1 MHDPLNRR
9 MTIALLALLPLVL
22 LAWASLRFDP
32 LAAHAAAAS
41 TDDPI
46 LLAQLAVLPGRPG
59 ELPPLEY
66 AAPIVPLGDARS
78 QNQAIPFVGGKLEP
92 APPYRFGGSAADLTN
107 ARDCL
112 ALAAMAEAGSSDP
125 GQRAVIQVV
134 LNRARHPAFAGT
146 VCGVVFEGSERST
159 GCQFS
164 FTCDGSLARQYDPAS
179 WGAARG
185 RADQA
190 LKGYVFA
197 PVGNATH
204 YHTDWVF
211 PWWSPKLHKIA
222 QIETHL
228 FLRWPGFWGSV
239 KSWRKGYGGGEPSL
253 AALMARPRADPAL
266 PALEA
271 LPATNFGAP
280 MGPVAMPPLPSDT
293 PPVTGGD
300 VVMRLPSGM
309 ANFVTVS
316 PAAGPDS
323 ALAMARK
330 LCPPSGTCRV
340 MGWSDR
346 SLIPAALPLSG
357 AARAGLQFSYSRD
370 PAGAEIVLFNCD
382 TFTGQP
388 REKCIP
394 RAR

>member
-1 MHDPLNRR
+1 MNDPLNRR
-9 MTIALLALLPLVL
+9 MTVALLALLPLVL

-32 LAAHAAAAS
+32 SAAAEAAAPI
-41 TDDPI
+41 DDPV
-46 LLAQLAVLPGRPG
+46 LLAQLAELPGRPG

-78 QNQAIPFVGGKLEP
+78 QNLGVPFVGGKLEP
-92 APPYRFGGSAADLTN
+92 APPYRFAGNTADLTN

-125 GQRAVIQVV
+125 GQRAVIQVI
-134 LNRARHPAFAGT
+134 LNRARHPAFAST

-164 FTCDGSLARQYDPAS
+164 FTCDGSLARQYDPAR
-179 WGAARG
+179 WAAARG

-228 FLRWPGFWGSV
+228 FLRWPGFWGST
-239 KSWRKGYGGGEPSL
+239 KAWRKSYGGGEPSL
-253 AALMARPRADPAL
+253 AALMARPAAINPDPL
-266 PALEA
+266 TPLEG
-271 LPATNFGAP
+271 LPATNYGAP
-280 MGPVAMPPLPSDT
+280 VLMPALPSDT
-293 PPVTGGD
+293 PKVSGGD

-316 PAAGPDS
+316 PAAGSDS

-330 LCPPSGTCRV
+330 LCPASGTCRV

-346 SLIPAALPLSG
+346 SLIPAALPLTG

-382 TFTGQP
+382 TYTGLP

>member
-1 MHDPLNRR
+1 MNDPLNRR
-9 MTIALLALLPLVL
+9 MTIALLALLPVVL

-32 LAAHAAAAS
+32 SAAS
-41 TDDPI
+41 TAAAPSDDPVM
-46 LLAQLAVLPGRPG
+46 LAQLAALPGRPG
-59 ELPPLEY
+59 ELAPPGY
-66 AAPIVPLGDARS
+66 AAPIAPTGDARS
-78 QNQAIPFVGGKLEP
+78 QNLAIPFVGVKLEP
-92 APPYRFGGSAADLTN
+92 APPYRFTGSPADLTN

-125 GQRAVIQVV
+125 GQRAVSQVI
-134 LNRARHPAFAGT
+134 LNRARHPAFAST
-146 VCGVVFEGSERST
+146 VCGVVFEGSERAT

-179 WGAARG
+179 WTAARG

-204 YHTDWVF
+204 YHTDWVL

-228 FLRWPGFWGSV
+228 FLRWAGFWGSV
-239 KSWRKGYGGGEPSL
+239 KAWRKGYGGGEPSL
-253 AALMARPRADPAL
+253 ALLMARLAGTNPGPL
-266 PALEA
+266 SPLES
-271 LPATNFGAP
+271 LPATNYGAP
-280 MGPVAMPPLPSDT
+280 VVMPMLPSDT
-293 PPVTGGD
+293 PAVTGGD

-309 ANFVTVS
+309 ANFVTVF
-316 PAAGPDS
+316 PAAGTDS
-323 ALAMARK
+323 ALSLARK
-330 LCPPSGTCRV
+330 LCPASGTCRV

-357 AARAGLQFSYSRD
+357 TARTGLQFSYSRD
-370 PAGAEIVLFNCD
+370 PAGAEIVLYNCE
-382 TFTGQP
+382 TFAGLP

-394 RAR
+394 RTR

>member
-1 MHDPLNRR
+1 MNDPLNRK

-22 LAWASLRFDP
+22 LAWISLSFEP
-32 LAAHAAAAS
+32 SAATEAAS
-41 TDDPI
+41 AIDDPVMQ
-46 LLAQLAVLPGRPG
+46 AQLAALPGRPG

-66 AAPIVPLGDARS
+66 AAPLLPLGDARS
-78 QNQAIPFVGGKLEP
+78 ENLAVPFVGGKLDP
-92 APPYRFGGSAADLTN
+92 APPYRFSGSAADLTN

-164 FTCDGSLARQYDPAS
+164 FTCDGSLARQYDPAR
-179 WGAARG
+179 WAAARG

-211 PWWSPKLHKIA
+211 PWWSPKLQKIA

-228 FLRWPGFWGSV
+228 FLRWPGFWGS
-239 KSWRKGYGGGEPSL
+239 SAAWRKSYGGGEPSL
-253 AALMARPRADPAL
+253 AALMARPAAMIPDPL
-266 PALEA
+266 TPLEG
-271 LPATNFGAP
+271 LPATNYG
-280 MGPVAMPPLPSDT
+280 GPIAMPMLPSDT
-293 PPVTGGD
+293 PKVTGGD

-316 PAAGPDS
+316 PAAGSDS

-330 LCPPSGTCRV
+330 LCPASGTCRV
-340 MGWSDR
+340 LGWSDR
-346 SLIPAALPLSG
+346 SLIPAALPLTG
-357 AARAGLQFSYSRD
+357 AARTGLQFSYSRD
-370 PAGAEIVLFNCD
+370 PAGTEIVLFNCD
-382 TFTGQP
+382 TYTGQP

>member
-1 MHDPLNRR
+1 MDDLLNRR
-9 MTIALLALLPLVL
+9 MTVAMLALLPILLLV
-22 LAWASLRFDP
+22 WASFRLVPSAAAEQAAFASEP
-32 LAAHAAAAS
+32 AMLAELAA
-41 TDDPI
+41 
-46 LLAQLAVLPGRPG
+46 LPGSPNA
-59 ELPPLEY
+59 LPPLDY
-66 AAPIVPLGDARS
+66 AMPPPAGTDPLS
-78 QNQAIPFVGGKLEP
+78 QNAAIPFVSGELKP
-92 APPYRFGGSAADLTN
+92 APPYHFIGSSADLTN

-112 ALAAMAEAGSSDP
+112 ALAALAEAGSSDP

-134 LNRARHPAFAGT
+134 LNRARHPAFAST
-146 VCGVVFEGSERST
+146 VCGVVFEGSERAT

-179 WGAARG
+179 WNAARG

-239 KSWRKGYGGGEPSL
+239 KSWRKSYGGTEPSL
-253 AALMARPRADPAL
+253 AVLMARPQVLAPITSLTD
-266 PALEA
+266 
-271 LPATNFGAP
+271 LPATNFG
-280 MGPVAMPPLPSDT
+280 PVIMPPLPSDT
-293 PPVTGGD
+293 PKVTGGE

-309 ANFVTVS
+309 ANFVTVAPS
-316 PAAGPDS
+316 AGADS
-323 ALAMARK
+323 ALTLARK
-330 LCPPSGTCRV
+330 LCGGEGSCRV

-346 SLIPAALPLSG
+346 AAIPAAYPLPRE
-357 AARAGLQFSYSRD
+357 ARAALQFSYARD
-370 PAGAEIVLFNCD
+370 PSGAEIVLFNCD
-382 TFTGQP
+382 TFPGQP

>member
-1 MHDPLNRR
+1 MNDPLNRK

-22 LAWASLRFDP
+22 LAWISLSFEP
-32 LAAHAAAAS
+32 SAATEAAS
-41 TDDPI
+41 AIDDPVMQ
-46 LLAQLAVLPGRPG
+46 AQLAALPGRPG

-66 AAPIVPLGDARS
+66 AAPLLPLGDARS
-78 QNQAIPFVGGKLEP
+78 ENLAVPFVGGKLDP
-92 APPYRFGGSAADLTN
+92 APPYRFSGSAADLTN

-164 FTCDGSLARQYDPAS
+164 FTCDGSLARQYDPAR
-179 WGAARG
+179 WAAARG

-211 PWWSPKLHKIA
+211 PWWSPKLQKIA

-228 FLRWPGFWGSV
+228 FLRWPGFWGS
-239 KSWRKGYGGGEPSL
+239 SAAWRKSYGGGEPSL
-253 AALMARPRADPAL
+253 AALMARPAAMIPDPL
-266 PALEA
+266 TPLEG
-271 LPATNFGAP
+271 LPATNYG
-280 MGPVAMPPLPSDT
+280 GPIAMPMLPSDT
-293 PPVTGGD
+293 PKVTGGD

-316 PAAGPDS
+316 PAAGSDS

-330 LCPPSGTCRV
+330 LCPASGTCRV
-340 MGWSDR
+340 LGWSDR
-346 SLIPAALPLSG
+346 SLIPAALPLTG
-357 AARAGLQFSYSRD
+357 AARTGLQFSYSRD
-370 PAGAEIVLFNCD
+370 PAGTEIVLFNCD
-382 TFTGQP
+382 TYTGQP
-388 REKCIP
+388 PEKCIP

>member
-32 LAAHAAAAS
+32 LAAHAAAAP

-146 VCGVVFEGSERST
+146 VCGVVFEGSERPT

-239 KSWRKGYGGGEPSL
+239 KSWRKSYGGGEPSL

-280 MGPVAMPPLPSDT
+280 MGPVVMPPLPSDT

-346 SLIPAALPLSG
+346 RLIPAALPLSG

>member
-1 MHDPLNRR
+1 MNDPLNRG
-9 MTIALLALLPLVL
+9 MTVALMALLPLVL
-22 LAWASLRFDP
+22 LALGSLKFDP
-32 LAAHAAAAS
+32 SAASEAALIDDPVLQAELAA
-41 TDDPI
+41 
-46 LLAQLAVLPGRPG
+46 LPGRPG

-66 AAPIVPLGDARS
+66 SSPDSPLVDALS
-78 QNQAIPFVGGKLEP
+78 QNLATPFVGGKPVP
-92 APPYRFGGSAADLTN
+92 APPFRFSGNAEDLTN

-125 GQRAVIQVV
+125 GQRAVIQVI
-134 LNRARHPAFAGT
+134 LNRSRHPAFAGT
-146 VCGVVFEGSERST
+146 VCGVVFEGSERVT

-164 FTCDGSLARQYDPAS
+164 FTCDGSLARQYAPAS
-179 WGAARG
+179 WANARG

-228 FLRWPGFWGSV
+228 FLRWPGFWGST
-239 KSWRKGYGGGEPSL
+239 KAWRKGYAGGEPSL
-253 AALMARPRADPAL
+253 ASLMARTSISPGLLTP
-266 PALEA
+266 LEN
-271 LPATNFGAP
+271 LPATNYG
-280 MGPVAMPPLPSDT
+280 GPVAMPALPSDT
-293 PPVTGGD
+293 PQVTGGD

-309 ANFVTVS
+309 ANFVTVAPS
-316 PAAGPDS
+316 AGADS

-330 LCPPSGTCRV
+330 LCPASGTCRV

-346 SLIPAALPLSG
+346 NLIPAALPLTG
-357 AARAGLQFSYSRD
+357 PARAGLQFSYSRD
-370 PAGAEIVLFNCD
+370 PAGAEIVLYNCD
-382 TFTGQP
+382 TFTGLP

>member
-1 MHDPLNRR
+1 MDDLLNRR
-9 MTIALLALLPLVL
+9 MTVALLALLPLL
-22 LAWASLRFDP
+22 LLVWASFRFDP
-32 LAAHAAAAS
+32 SAAAAAEQAAIDS
-41 TDDPI
+41 EPAM
-46 LLAQLAVLPGRPG
+46 LAELAALPGSPNA
-59 ELPPLEY
+59 LPPLENSIPVLGSTDPLAQN
-66 AAPIVPLGDARS
+66 AAV
-78 QNQAIPFVGGKLEP
+78 PFVGGPLDP
-92 APPYRFGGSAADLTN
+92 APPYRFTGSAADLTN

-134 LNRARHPAFAGT
+134 LNRARHPAFANT

-164 FTCDGSLARQYDPAS
+164 FTCDGSLSRQYEPTS
-179 WGAARG
+179 WAAARS

-197 PVGNATH
+197 SVGNATH

-228 FLRWPGFWGSV
+228 FLRWPGHWGTV
-239 KSWRKGYGGGEPSL
+239 RAWRKSYGGSEPSF
-253 AALMARPRADPAL
+253 AALMARPQAAAPL
-266 PALEA
+266 PGLTD
-271 LPATNFGAP
+271 LPATNFG
-280 MGPVAMPPLPSDT
+280 PVTMPPLPSDT
-293 PPVTGGD
+293 PKVTGGD
-300 VVMRLPSGM
+300 VVMRLPTGK

-316 PAAGPDS
+316 PAAGAES
-323 ALAMARK
+323 ALAMARS
-330 LCPPSGTCRV
+330 LCSGEGSCRV

-346 SLIPAALPLSG
+346 AAIPAAYPLPRE
-357 AARAGLQFSYSRD
+357 ARAALQFSYARD
-370 PAGAEIVLFNCD
+370 PSGAEIVLYNCD
-382 TFTGQP
+382 TYPGLP